1 MLTDTQWAVLDANC
15 RARRGRRTLLKM
27 TKGIVSFSPAAQTSE
42 YDHHASRPYK
52 DCLLNLS
59 ERRAAP

>member
-27 TKGIVSFSPAAQTSE
+27 T
-42 YDHHASRPYK
+42 
-52 DCLLNLS
+52 
-59 ERRAAP
+59 